1 MNPLLLKGAG
11 MDKKTLYEHLARHLN
26 QGIVGAPLSP
36 SLMGILEIM
45 FTEEEAVIACTLP
58 FENKT
63 LEELKPLFP
72 EKAQSLESILGAM
85 ARGGTVFTQQKPGKE
100 RIYRL
105 LPTVVGFAEAPYW
118 AGMDTEKARRLA
130 PLWIAYRNEGFGKEL
145 ARNIPTVR
153 VIPIDHSL
161 KNKSEILPF
170 DLLKEKINTLKYF
183 AVSKCPCRQM
193 MAYEGKGCGHS
204 IDNCLHF
211 NDMGRYVVEQGM
223 GREITKEE
231 AVAILEA
238 ADKEGLVH
246 AIENLDGYL
255 SMICNCCGCCCVFLQ
270 TQKLLSLNMISS
282 SNYVSGVDE
291 EVCIGCGTCEERCPM
306 DAVGV
311 GEDGKAHV
319 DPAHCIGCGVCVPT
333 CPSTAITLILRG
345 TITPPPDIN
354 EFFTKRYLA
363 PGS

>member
-1 MNPLLLKGAG
+1 
-11 MDKKTLYEHLARHLN
+11 MDRKILYENLARHLH
-26 QGIVGAPLSP
+26 QGIIGAPMSV
-36 SLMGILEIM
+36 SLRGILEIM
-45 FTEEEAVIACTLP
+45 FTEEEAAIACRLP

-63 LEELKPLFP
+63 LEDLEGLLP
-72 EKAQSLESILGAM
+72 EYAESLESILAAM
-85 ARGGTVFTQQKPGKE
+85 AKNGTVFTQQKPGKE

-118 AGMDTEKARRLA
+118 AGMDTEKARKLA
-130 PLWIAYRNEGFGKEL
+130 PLWIEYRNEGFGKEL

-153 VIPIDHSL
+153 VIPIDHAL

-170 DLLKEKINTLKYF
+170 DQLREKMLTLKYF

-193 MAYEGKGCGHS
+193 MAYEGKGCSHS

-231 AVAILEA
+231 AIAILEE

-270 TQKLLSLNMISS
+270 TQKLLNLNMISS
-282 SNYVSGVDE
+282 SNYVSCVDE
-291 EVCIGCGTCEERCPM
+291 QVCIGCGTCEGRCPM
-306 DAVGV
+306 DAIATGD
-311 GEDGKAHV
+311 GEKAHV
-319 DPAHCIGCGVCVPT
+319 DPARCIGCGICVPT
-333 CPSTAITLILRG
+333 CPATAVALVLRE
-345 TITPPPDIN
+345 TIAPPPNIN

-363 PGS
+363 PEP

>member
-1 MNPLLLKGAG
+1 
-11 MDKKTLYEHLARHLN
+11 MDRKILYENLAKHLH
-26 QGIVGAPLSP
+26 QGIIGAPMSLS
-36 SLMGILEIM
+36 LRGILEIM
-45 FTEEEAVIACTLP
+45 FTEEEAAIACRLP

-63 LEELKPLFP
+63 LEDLKGLLP
-72 EKAQSLESILGAM
+72 EKAESLESILTAM
-85 ARGGTVFTQQKPGKE
+85 AKNGTVFTQQKPGKE

-118 AGMDTEKARRLA
+118 AGMDTEKARKLA
-130 PLWIAYRNEGFGKEL
+130 PLWIEYRNEGFGKEL

-170 DLLKEKINTLKYF
+170 DQLREKMLTLKYF

-193 MAYEGKGCGHS
+193 MAYEGKGCSHS

-231 AVAILEA
+231 AIAILEE

-270 TQKLLSLNMISS
+270 TQKLLKLNMISS
-282 SNYVSGVDE
+282 SNYVSCVDE

-306 DAVGV
+306 DAIAVGDD
-311 GEDGKAHV
+311 ENAHV
-319 DPAHCIGCGVCVPT
+319 DPACCIGCGICVPT
-333 CPSTAITLILRG
+333 CPATAVALVLRE
-345 TITPPPDIN
+345 TITPPPNIN

-363 PGS
+363 PEP